1 MGTRG
6 SLSEGCFPKRR
17 ARLRHRSTHDEKPQP
32 ESGGTGGWGFRC
44 RDGDATKPSR
54 CAIPG
59 TVCFRCYLGGEGTVL
74 VTVAI
79 ESDLGPIELG
89 VEADLKTDAETQ
101 DPLIHAIDEVRNQL
115 LAFGSKL
122 QDEMKD
128 PDVLT
133 RMMHLSF
140 PDQVAEE

>member
-1 MGTRG
+1 MPVR
-6 SLSEGCFPKRR
+6 
-17 ARLRHRSTHDEKPQP
+17 THV
-32 ESGGTGGWGFRC
+32 
-44 RDGDATKPSR
+44 TKIE
-54 CAIPG
+54 AI
-59 TVCFRCYLGGEGTVL
+59 GEGRVL

-101 DPLIHAIDEVRNQL
+101 DPIFHALDEVRNQL
-115 LAFGSKL
+115 LAFGSEL

-128 PDVLT
+128 PGVLT